1 MATTTLAAV
10 FWAAGGLTSLPAALA
25 QPQHATVLSIGDGD
39 TIRVRQDS
47 GLVRV
52 RLACIDAPETSQ
64 SPWGAAAR
72 RELQELLPIGH
83 AVEVR
88 RKATDRYGRTV
99 AEVFS
104 GGRNINQALVG
115 SGAAFVY
122 WQYITGCD
130 RNAYSRLETEARLR
144 RLGVWSIPG
153 GITRPWNHRRMRQT
167 GQAQSGSEAQRSRCC
182 RRQATVIS
190 MAQRRR
196 IARVNTWEG
205 DAQAFQTDLDAPSAR
220 HFL

>member
-1 MATTTLAAV
+1 MARSVQVPSGDARVRALLLLTLASLL
-10 FWAAGGLTSLPAALA
+10 AGAPAGALPT
-25 QPQHATVLSIGDGD
+25 ATVLSIGDGD
-39 TIRVRQDS
+39 TIRVRQDI

-72 RELQELLPIGH
+72 RELQGLLPIGS
-83 AVEVR
+83 VIEVR

-153 GITRPWNHRRMRQT
+153 GITRPWSHRRMRHT
-167 GQAQSGSEAQRSRCC
+167 GQAQSGSGAQQARWG
-182 RRQATVIS
+182 RRQATMIS
-190 MAQRRR
+190 
-196 IARVNTWEG
+196 IARRDCHPVATAN
-205 DAQAFQTDLDAPSAR
+205 AMPHLISVC
-220 HFL
+220 